1 MLKCLSIMNAAVAKR
16 VNVDFENGFTVITG
30 ETGSG
35 KSVMIDCLQLIAGSK
50 SSRDIVRSGE
60 SKAVVSAIFEPS
72 DFNLGDD
79 EADITTDENGEL
91 SLVRTVSEDGRNS
104 VKANG
109 RGITLTQLRTVGTKL
124 LGINTQDEKNFLT
137 DKSEY
142 ISLVD
147 GYADNATL
155 LERYTDS
162 YSKLSKARGELKAL
176 RDELK
181 EKNMMIDILTYQ
193 VKEIDQA
200 RLTVDDEEE
209 KLQRLRT
216 RIKSIERTEKSRKIV
231 YKALSQN
238 DKGYSAAYLLE
249 RASAALT
256 QISDVVE
263 GAGDM
268 IRRLDEY
275 RYDIIDI
282 AETVN
287 AALDTGV
294 GGDPTEKLNQIESRL
309 NLIDKLKRK
318 YGSTIAEIKAFR
330 ADAAAKLK
338 KLTESD
344 EAISE
349 LESKIEKLTQV
360 ATKDAELLR
369 ETRVSAAKT
378 ISDEVTSTLRYLDMP
393 KVKFFIQVI
402 PDVVNGEYN
411 FTPNGADVVD
421 ILLSVNPGEE
431 PLTISKVASGG
442 ELSRVM
448 LALRS
453 CLNKKSGAE
462 TVIFDE
468 IDAGVSGST
477 SERIGHLL
485 KKISANSQVIA
496 ITHSPQ
502 IAALADHHFLIKK
515 NEVDGRAESSVTL
528 LDDEARIDEIA
539 RIIGGIDVTDK
550 QKAAA
555 REMLYARQ

>member
-1 MLKCLSIMNAAVAKR
+1 MLKNLSITNAAVAKC
-16 VNVDFENGFTVITG
+16 VNVDFEDGFTVITG

-35 KSVMIDCLQLIAGSK
+35 KSVMIDCLQLISGSK

-60 SKAVVSAIFEPS
+60 SKAVISAIFEPS
-72 DFNLGDD
+72 DAIKKDD
-79 EADITTDENGEL
+79 ECDVAPDENGEL
-91 SLVRTVSEDGRNS
+91 SLMRTVSDDGRNT

-109 RGITLTQLRTVGTKL
+109 RGITLAQLRLVGAKL

-137 DKSEY
+137 DKNEY
-142 ISLVD
+142 VALID
-147 GYADNATL
+147 GYADNTEL
-155 LERYTDS
+155 FQKYSDS
-162 YSKLSKARGELKAL
+162 YSELSSARNELKVL
-176 RDELK
+176 RNELK

-193 VKEIDQA
+193 IKEIDQA

-209 KLQRLRT
+209 KLQRLRVK
-216 RIKSIERTEKSRKIV
+216 IKSIERTEKSRKIV

-238 DKGYSAAYLLE
+238 EKGYSAAYLLE

-263 GAGDM
+263 GAADM

-275 RYDIIDI
+275 RYDILDI
-282 AETVN
+282 AETVD
-287 AALDTGV
+287 AALDTGIS
-294 GGDPTEKLNQIESRL
+294 GDPTEKLNQIESRL

-318 YGSTIAEIKAFR
+318 YGAGISEIKAFR
-330 ADAAAKLK
+330 EDAARKLK
-338 KLTESD
+338 KFTESD
-344 EAISE
+344 EAISD
-349 LESKIEKLTQV
+349 LEKRIEKLTEKAV
-360 ATKDAELLR
+360 RDADALR
-369 ETRVSAAKT
+369 ETRVLAAKT
-378 ISDEVTSTLRYLDMP
+378 ISDEVTATLRYLDMP

-402 PDVVNGEYN
+402 PDVQNGEYN
-411 FTPNGADVVD
+411 FASDGADVVD

-431 PLTISKVASGG
+431 PITISKVASGG

-502 IAALADHHFLIKK
+502 IAALADHHYLIKK
-515 NEVDGRAESSVTL
+515 SEIDGRAESSVTL
-528 LDDEARIDEIA
+528 LDDEARIEEIA

-550 QKAAA
+550 QRAAA
-555 REMLYARQ
+555 REMLYSK